1 MKKHLIYYITET
13 ASRATGLL
21 FLLNAIIFSSWVVR
35 IPDIKS
41 QLGIDDAEIGL
52 ALLAA
57 PCGVILFTP
66 ITTIAINRLGIGRV
80 ALISGLGLSITLV
93 FLGLIMSYVQLITTL
108 FFFGLFNGVLDISM
122 NGLASAVEKQQ
133 NRIIMSASHGFWSL
147 GAAVGSVLGSFLAGA
162 EISMFIHFLL
172 ISSLSVL
179 LIMNHQKI
187 IDPIVDQAE
196 SALKWVWP
204 GWQLTILITIAFLT
218 FMIEGGIADWNAL
231 FYEEILGSPVA
242 YRGFG
247 FAAFAGTMAVAR
259 FAGDAAI
266 AHFSE
271 KKLLLTTSGLAAIS
285 LLLFA
290 QAYSLWWSTFLM
302 AICGLSCSV
311 IVPIAFRAAGASK
324 VVTPSLGLALVSTLG
339 YAGFLIGPP
348 LLGFVSKAYN
358 LSASFGVMGVL
369 MLGVFLLGLRRRNN
383 N

>member
-1 MKKHLIYYITET
+1 MKKHLTYYITES

-35 IPDIKS
+35 IPDIKYL
-41 QLGIDDAEIGL
+41 LGLNDAEIGL

-66 ITTIAINRLGIGRV
+66 VTTIAINRLGIGRV
-80 ALISGLGLSITLV
+80 ALISGFGLSFTLIL
-93 FLGLIMSYVQLITTL
+93 LGLIISYAQLITTL

-122 NGLASAVEKQQ
+122 NGLASAIEKQQ

-147 GAAVGSVLGSFLAGA
+147 GAAIGAILGSFLAGI
-162 EISMFIHFLL
+162 ELSMFLHFIS

-179 LIMNHQKI
+179 LIISHQKI
-187 IDPIVDQAE
+187 IIPIVDQAE
-196 SALKWVWP
+196 STLKWVWP

-247 FAAFAGTMAVAR
+247 FAAFAGVMAVAR

-266 AHFSE
+266 ERFSE
-271 KKLLLTTSGLAAIS
+271 KKLLLITSGLAAVS

-290 QAYSLWWSTFLM
+290 QAHSLWLSTFLM
-302 AICGLSCSV
+302 AICGLACSV
-311 IVPIAFRAAGASK
+311 IVPIVFRAAVLVKRWFLVWGWPLFPPWAM
-324 VVTPSLGLALVSTLG
+324 LA
-339 YAGFLIGPP
+339 F
-348 LLGFVSKAYN
+348 
-358 LSASFGVMGVL
+358 
-369 MLGVFLLGLRRRNN
+369 
-383 N
+383 

>member
-1 MKKHLIYYITET
+1 MKKHLTYYITES

-35 IPDIKS
+35 IPDIKYL
-41 QLGIDDAEIGL
+41 LGLNDAEIGL

-66 ITTIAINRLGIGRV
+66 VTTIAINRLGIGRV
-80 ALISGLGLSITLV
+80 ALISGFGLSFTLIL
-93 FLGLIMSYVQLITTL
+93 LGLIISYAQLITTL

-122 NGLASAVEKQQ
+122 NGLASAIEKQQ

-147 GAAVGSVLGSFLAGA
+147 GAAIGAILGSFLAGI
-162 EISMFIHFLL
+162 ELSMFLHFIS

-179 LIMNHQKI
+179 LIISHQKI
-187 IDPIVDQAE
+187 IIPIVDQAE
-196 SALKWVWP
+196 STLKWVWP

-247 FAAFAGTMAVAR
+247 FAAFAGVMAVAR

-266 AHFSE
+266 ARFSE
-271 KKLLLTTSGLAAIS
+271 RETIAHHFRI
-285 LLLFA
+285 
-290 QAYSLWWSTFLM
+290 
-302 AICGLSCSV
+302 SCSKS
-311 IVPIAFRAAGASK
+311 ITICSGSF
-324 VVTPSLGLALVSTLG
+324 ALVIHFFDGHLWFSL
-339 YAGFLIGPP
+339 
-348 LLGFVSKAYN
+348 
-358 LSASFGVMGVL
+358 FGDCSYCLPCG
-369 MLGVFLLGLRRRNN
+369 GC
-383 N
+383 